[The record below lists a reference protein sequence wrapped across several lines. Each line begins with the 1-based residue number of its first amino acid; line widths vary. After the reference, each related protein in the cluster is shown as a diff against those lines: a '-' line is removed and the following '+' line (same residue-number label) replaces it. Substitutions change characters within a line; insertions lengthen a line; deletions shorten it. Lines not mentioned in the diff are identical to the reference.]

1 MGSPTAERNS
11 TRNENMELDTTDD
24 QDMAG
29 DLATQELKARIARLE
44 DEAHTLRLENKDL
57 LQTMDD
63 LSGNLFGIFRFKDS
77 DSDIN
82 FYTGF
87 PNYQTLHACYNF
99 LNPGQN
105 GENIVYVTSG
115 MDNCLTPTNNQ
126 DAAGNKPGRRRK
138 LSTLDEFF
146 MVLVRMRLGL
156 FELDLARALKR
167 MGGETS
173 TCPLCDA

>member
-63 LSGNLFGIFRFKDS
+63 LSGNLFGIVRFEDS

-87 PNYQTLHACYNF
+87 PNY
-99 LNPGQN
+99 
-105 GENIVYVTSG
+105 
-115 MDNCLTPTNNQ
+115 
-126 DAAGNKPGRRRK
+126 
-138 LSTLDEFF
+138 
-146 MVLVRMRLGL
+146 
-156 FELDLARALKR
+156 
-167 MGGETS
+167 
-173 TCPLCDA
+173 